1 MRPLFDL
8 GGKKAIVTG
17 AGRGLGRDMALA
29 LAAHGAAVCLW
40 SRTAGELE
48 AVAESIRAKG
58 GEAWTQCVDVTDVDA
73 LAPAVQASLA
83 QLGRIDILV
92 NNAGTNIPQP
102 TAEVTPQAWD
112 TIYNVNVR
120 GAFFCAQAVGRAMIA
135 QGGGKIINVSSQAG
149 KVALRH
155 RAAYCSS
162 KGAVDQFTR
171 VMAYEW
177 AEHNVHVLGIAPTF
191 VETPMT
197 SGMLKDESFRNYINS
212 NILLGRFA
220 EAEEIALGVV
230 YLASEQSNVSTGHIL
245 YVDGGWTIH

>member
-1 MRPLFDL
+1 MSEIFDL
-8 GGKKAIVTG
+8 NGKKAIVTG
-17 AGRGLGRDMALA
+17 AGRGLGKAMALK
-29 LAAHGAAVCLW
+29 LAAYGAEVCLW
-40 SRTAGELE
+40 SRTEQE
-48 AVAESIRAKG
+48 IESVAHHIRQQG
-58 GEAWTQCVDVTDVDA
+58 GKASAHCVDVTQVES
-73 LAPAVQASLA
+73 LPEAVAQAKSTM
-83 QLGRIDILV
+83 GRIDLLV

-102 TAEVTPQAWD
+102 TADVTPEAWD
-112 TIYNVNVR
+112 NVYNVNVR
-120 GAFFCAQAVGRAMIA
+120 GAFFCAQAVGKAMIA

-177 AEHNVHVLGIAPTF
+177 AEHNVIVMGIAPTF

-197 SGMLKDESFRNYINS
+197 SHMIQDPVFRDYINS

-220 EAEEIALGVV
+220 EADEIALGVV
-230 YLASEQSNVSTGHIL
+230 YLASDHTSLSTGHIL
-245 YVDGGWTIH
+245 YIDGGWTIH